1 MKKKSTILLL
11 STVILSSFA
20 LSEMQTDTIKAN
32 GDETISL
39 SSNNEEEEKES
50 VFNRLVAKDKTEDL
64 EIEENKTEPDA
75 WQNPVI
81 ALGGGLNADE
91 IQEIKNIFNSNENIS
106 LDDDAATNPVTGDDF
121 ERYLGSPGNT
131 SSMISSVLVEKN
143 DGKGIQVEIIT
154 PQNITRITEQQY
166 INAAIT
172 AGVSDVT
179 IYVASVRP
187 VTGESALTGVY
198 KAMELSGESVDL
210 ERTQVAQEELETTSH
225 IVEADNLSDED
236 SSTLDGAIVDIKQQ
250 LSEIKERTNEL
261 ATRAEIEEIITNAL
275 DKYGL
280 KDIVSVDNINLL
292 INYFENYQMTDAI
305 DSEQVKEQLS
315 NFVNNVGDKLG
326 NAWQQAEESGLIDR
340 IVEFVSNIFHRI
352 GDFFSNLRNYHLFRD
367 YISLTGVVSLFVN
380 QI

>member
-20 LSEMQTDTIKAN
+20 LSEMQTDTIKAH
-32 GDETISL
+32 GDEPISI
-39 SSNNEEEEKES
+39 SSNNEEEEKEN

-225 IVEADNLSDED
+225 IVETDNLSDED

-250 LSEIKERTNEL
+250 LSEIKERTDEL
-261 ATRAEIEEIITNAL
+261 ATRAEIEEIITSAL

-280 KDIVSVDNINLL
+280 NDIVSVDNINLL

-326 NAWQQAEESGLIDR
+326 NTWQQAEESGLIDR
-340 IVEFVSNIFHRI
+340 IVKFISNIFHRI
-352 GDFFSNLRNYHLFRD
+352 GDFFSNLRN
-367 YISLTGVVSLFVN
+367 
-380 QI
+380 